1 MSIAI
6 KDFKHLQ
13 RYTKL
18 IERKLF
24 NDLWDM
30 IYKPMFKLLDLKA
43 KNEKDILIDAIDKGL
58 IFYDKGGFRAKE
70 KFSNVISQELIKLG
84 ATYDRWEKA
93 FMIPLDKLP
102 KYLLQAITENVARA
116 QKKLNNI
123 NNFLADVDLNL
134 NQIIDTMI
142 FNTEV
147 DKILTDVD
155 GQITRNIKNI
165 NVIEYELTESQKEEI
180 AHNYTNNMQFYIKK
194 WAAEK
199 IPQMRQKV
207 QQAILE
213 GYRED
218 QVQKMLETEYGIMQ
232 RKAEFLAQNETSI
245 MLAQLKKVTYTKM
258 GFEHFIWHT
267 ILDSRERPLHRRLH
281 GKVFRFDNPPVID
294 ERTGQRGLPGETYNC
309 RCSLTVLRLD
319 SPFFDQAEIDR
330 YANLKYNKI
339 MADIPPTAQNSCI
352 DATGRYHDDLGRFT
366 NKIGWFVGG
375 ILSNNLQPIT
385 NAIKVGNLKE
395 NVIGYLQ
402 KVGIKIGSS
411 EIDLTYGK
419 VKHITRETKKEA
431 QKVEP
436 EQIKRAVQIIAENN
450 VYYDT
455 SKKNIIYVSK
465 LPPNEINLG
474 RDWIKIPV
482 NLNYENGN
490 NIIMTMSV
498 IPAKDIFNDSKYEKI
513 D

>member
-70 KFSNVISQELIKLG
+70 KFSNMISQELIKLG

-165 NVIEYELTESQKEEI
+165 NVIEYELTK
-180 AHNYTNNMQFYIKK
+180 
-194 WAAEK
+194 
-199 IPQMRQKV
+199 
-207 QQAILE
+207 
-213 GYRED
+213 
-218 QVQKMLETEYGIMQ
+218 
-232 RKAEFLAQNETSI
+232 
-245 MLAQLKKVTYTKM
+245 
-258 GFEHFIWHT
+258 
-267 ILDSRERPLHRRLH
+267 RR
-281 GKVFRFDNPPVID
+281 
-294 ERTGQRGLPGETYNC
+294 NC
-309 RCSLTVLRLD
+309 T
-319 SPFFDQAEIDR
+319 
-330 YANLKYNKI
+330 
-339 MADIPPTAQNSCI
+339 
-352 DATGRYHDDLGRFT
+352 
-366 NKIGWFVGG
+366 
-375 ILSNNLQPIT
+375 
-385 NAIKVGNLKE
+385 
-395 NVIGYLQ
+395 
-402 KVGIKIGSS
+402 
-411 EIDLTYGK
+411 
-419 VKHITRETKKEA
+419 
-431 QKVEP
+431 
-436 EQIKRAVQIIAENN
+436 
-450 VYYDT
+450 
-455 SKKNIIYVSK
+455 
-465 LPPNEINLG
+465 
-474 RDWIKIPV
+474 
-482 NLNYENGN
+482 
-490 NIIMTMSV
+490 
-498 IPAKDIFNDSKYEKI
+498 
-513 D
+513 

>member
-70 KFSNVISQELIKLG
+70 KFSNTISQELIKLG

-180 AHNYTNNMQFYIKK
+180 ARNYTNNMQFYIKK
-194 WAAEK
+194 WAEDK
-199 IPQMRQKV
+199 IPEMRQKV
-207 QQAILE
+207 QQAILD

-245 MLAQLKKVTYTKM
+245 MLAQLKKVTYTQM
-258 GFEHFIWHT
+258 GFDHFIWNT

-281 GKVFRFDNPPVID
+281 GKVCSFDNPPVID

-309 RCSLTVLRLD
+309 RCGLTPIRLD

-339 MADIPPTAQNSCI
+339 MADIPPTN
-352 DATGRYHDDLGRFT
+352 
-366 NKIGWFVGG
+366 
-375 ILSNNLQPIT
+375 
-385 NAIKVGNLKE
+385 
-395 NVIGYLQ
+395 
-402 KVGIKIGSS
+402 
-411 EIDLTYGK
+411 
-419 VKHITRETKKEA
+419 
-431 QKVEP
+431 
-436 EQIKRAVQIIAENN
+436 
-450 VYYDT
+450 
-455 SKKNIIYVSK
+455 
-465 LPPNEINLG
+465 
-474 RDWIKIPV
+474 
-482 NLNYENGN
+482 
-490 NIIMTMSV
+490 
-498 IPAKDIFNDSKYEKI
+498 
-513 D
+513 